1 MQKTAYEMRISD
13 WSSDVCSSDLL
24 SEVGLSGIHEA
35 KKYLLGA
42 QIGLHQI
49 AECGT
54 VRTRPSQLAFVLGH
68 SLDVVLDGATRAD
81 DAFAVQS
88 VRCVANR
95 HHVTQFHLFHVDPPS
110 GLLSMSISVSED
122 RLKSYAHEAAP
133 GRARHRR

>member
-1 MQKTAYEMRISD
+1 MKIRSYLRDQNRIARSHRRGQTRIA
-13 WSSDVCSSDLL
+13 VGRPPLL

-68 SLDVVLDGATRAD
+68 SLDVVIDGATRAD

-88 VRCVANR
+88 VGSEERRVGKER
-95 HHVTQFHLFHVDPPS
+95 VST
-110 GLLSMSISVSED
+110 LSS
-122 RLKSYAHEAAP
+122 HW
-133 GRARHRR
+133 